1 MNFRMTVAG
10 LAFCATGFTA
20 TSVVAQSE
28 PFIGQ
33 TSYFPYTFCP
43 RGWSEADGKL
53 LEISQYSALF
63 SLLGANYG
71 GDGRTTFGLP
81 DFRRDGETYSE
92 YDAGRWCVA
101 LEGVFPSRN

>member
-1 MNFRMTVAG
+1 MKPLFSLLAAVA
-10 LAFCATGFTA
+10 LIAPTTP
-20 TSVVAQSE
+20 TLAQSE

-53 LEISQYSALF
+53 MQISEYSALF
-63 SLLGANYG
+63 SLLGTNYG

-81 DFRRDGETYSE
+81 DFRTNGEDYKS
-92 YDAGRWCVA
+92 GRWCVA
-101 LEGVFPSRN
+101 LEGIFPSRN